1 MGRKAQEGA
10 MRQGCELTVRSPAR
24 SESVV
29 YGFSGQSF
37 RSTRTCRLP
46 VRARQHKTV
55 ARRKWAAMCAHQ
67 SEEGEGLTGGGAQPH
82 LVPRPSQPDGRL
94 VGAASGRQT
103 QTHPLRQGLEGPA
116 ATVMAPL
123 SLVQRWRWTRRRSP
137 TNVAR
142 SKISSSDSSCPEQ
155 DWRIVTIIQ
164 SWNRV
169 TLRAAKR
176 LP

>member
-29 YGFSGQSF
+29 YELSGQSF
-37 RSTRTCRLP
+37 RSTRTCLLP

-67 SEEGEGLTGGGAQPH
+67 SEEGAGLTGGGAQPH

-116 ATVMAPL
+116 ATAMAPCL
-123 SLVQRWRWTRRRSP
+123 VVSVGAGHVVEVQRTSRGQKSR
-137 TNVAR
+137 AR
-142 SKISSSDSSCPEQ
+142 TQACPEH
-155 DWRIVTIIQ
+155 DFQ
-164 SWNRV
+164 SSNPGTV
-169 TLRAAKR
+169 
-176 LP
+176 